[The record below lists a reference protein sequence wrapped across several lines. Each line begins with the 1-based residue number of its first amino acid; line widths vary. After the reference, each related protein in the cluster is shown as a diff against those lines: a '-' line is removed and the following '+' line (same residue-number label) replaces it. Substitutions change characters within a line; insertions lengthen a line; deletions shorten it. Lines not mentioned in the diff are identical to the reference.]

1 MLCID
6 AQPSTNYSV
15 TASQELAIQH
25 SIRPQGHS
33 PTYKQQ
39 HVIQRL
45 TLDLF
50 LFFRPKV
57 LSSTTWGRPAGS
69 RVRPRA
75 NGHTGTHD
83 DTYQHHFRAH
93 LTLVLSAGLALAGA
107 FFGGIPTGFGRS
119 AVRAPRSHDGTGG
132 RRLLDYRCKIVRG
145 RPKQFC
151 RHPGSRAPRRRACNL
166 FRIGKGTRRDGQVG
180 SLCCSRAACKS

>member
-1 MLCID
+1 M
-6 AQPSTNYSV
+6 
-15 TASQELAIQH
+15 TASQEFAIQR
-25 SIRPQGHS
+25 SIGPEGHS

-39 HVIQRL
+39 HVIQCL

-75 NGHTGTHD
+75 NGHTGTHANIH
-83 DTYQHHFRAH
+83 YYHVWAI

-145 RPKQFC
+145 RPKEFC

-180 SLCCSRAACKS
+180 CLCCSRAACKS